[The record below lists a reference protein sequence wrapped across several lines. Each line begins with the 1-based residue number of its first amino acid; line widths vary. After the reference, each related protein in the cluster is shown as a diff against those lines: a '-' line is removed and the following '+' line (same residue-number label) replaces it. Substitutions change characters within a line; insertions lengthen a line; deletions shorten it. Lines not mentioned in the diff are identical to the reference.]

1 MSWPS
6 RSGPVA
12 SARKRHTFSRIAATA
27 CRVYVYPTTSHIV
40 AKAHDVCRTGATF
53 RAIARRVVSCPE
65 MTTLDPEG
73 APPYDQHAMD
83 YVLGLQQQGYMR
95 LGFDRAG
102 SSTARSED
110 APLFASGDP
119 EKIKETMWF
128 YGYATATKRCI
139 SLESQ
144 NFDGLLELVCI
155 DGGPVTSIEAR
166 EMPRILAES
175 VHDAELLEVE
185 IQCEF
190 KISQMAYC
198 DFVREYRIQA
208 SARAWIGRLRTRVAS
223 SPRLGARRHRCSV
236 GSARG
241 CRRGPRPTTAEA
253 CWRCRS
259 ARLMLLLV
267 VAPACTCRQ
276 AEFE

>member
-1 MSWPS
+1 M
-6 RSGPVA
+6 
-12 SARKRHTFSRIAATA
+12 
-27 CRVYVYPTTSHIV
+27 
-40 AKAHDVCRTGATF
+40 
-53 RAIARRVVSCPE
+53 
-65 MTTLDPEG
+65 LDPEG

-241 CRRGPRPTTAEA
+241 CRRGPRPTMAEA

-259 ARLMLLLV
+259 ARLMLLLLLV
-267 VAPACTCRQ
+267 VAPACRSCRQ
-276 AEFE
+276 DEFE

>member
-1 MSWPS
+1 MARGDDAADAGRDSS
-6 RSGPVA
+6 VQATQRAIRLLRLGLTTNDDMRLLSTYFERLENMVA
-12 SARKRHTFSRIAATA
+12 SSSHKRI
-27 CRVYVYPTTSHIV
+27 
-40 AKAHDVCRTGATF
+40 
-53 RAIARRVVSCPE
+53 VVSCPE

-198 DFVREYRIQA
+198 DFVREYPGKRA
-208 SARAWIGRLRTRVAS
+208 SVDREAADEGGFAS
-223 SPRLGARRHRCSV
+223 SPRGSSPSLLGRL
-236 GSARG
+236 
-241 CRRGPRPTTAEA
+241 
-253 CWRCRS
+253 S
-259 ARLMLLLV
+259 ARLSSRPSADDGGGMLEVSFGEADAATATGGGTGL
-267 VAPACTCRQ
+267 
-276 AEFE
+276 